1 MTLWRSLASKSPW
14 LLIAGKLEENP
25 TLRFFFSL
33 FFLGLFWGRF
43 QNSYSLLPLRLKRE
57 SKTSSC
63 FFFFGGDFKIP
74 FLFYPWD
81 SRRNFYLVD
90 SARGFRGQSIVS
102 ESFQHWFQV
111 FTTLDHLMENTGMR
125 SESEREFA
133 MDYTQ
138 WAATENVMLLI
149 AVEQ

>member
-1 MTLWRSLASKSPW
+1 M
-14 LLIAGKLEENP
+14 
-25 TLRFFFSL
+25 
-33 FFLGLFWGRF
+33 
-43 QNSYSLLPLRLKRE
+43 
-57 SKTSSC
+57 
-63 FFFFGGDFKIP
+63 
-74 FLFYPWD
+74 
-81 SRRNFYLVD
+81 VD